1 MLTQFLTQLTL
12 AAAPAVEG
20 ESGGPIQTIVQHF
33 GLDTGFFFGQ
43 TINFLI
49 VAALLYFLAFRPILR
64 TVSERQTKIEDGLRY
79 SEEMKAK
86 LAEAE
91 KSHEETLRKASVE
104 AQNILKEAKAQA
116 AALIETKTEEAR
128 TKAEDIIR
136 RGEESLTAERKKM
149 LDEVHEEV
157 TRLVVATTR
166 KVLDRELSDAEK
178 SSFSD
183 RAASELTES
192 LR

>member
-1 MLTQFLTQLTL
+1 MFSQLFTQIAL
-12 AAAPAVEG
+12 AAAPAAEG
-20 ESGGPIQTIVQHF
+20 GGGPVETIVKHF
-33 GLDTGFFFGQ
+33 WLDTGFFFGQ
-43 TINFLI
+43 AINFLI

-64 TVSERQTKIEDGLRY
+64 TVTERQTKIEDGLRY

-86 LAEAE
+86 LADAE
-91 KSHEETLRKASVE
+91 KSHEETLRKASLE
-104 AQNILKEAKAQA
+104 AQEILKEAKAQA
-116 AALIETKTEEAR
+116 THLIDSKTEEAR
-128 TKAEDIIR
+128 AKAEDILQ
-136 RGEESLTAERKKM
+136 RGEQALAAERKKM
-149 LDEVHEEV
+149 LDEVQGEV

-166 KVLDRELSDAEK
+166 KVLDRELSEAEK

>member
-1 MLTQFLTQLTL
+1 MLTQFLTQFTL
-12 AAAPAVEG
+12 AAAPVADG
-20 ESGGPIQTIVQHF
+20 EAGPIQTIVQNF
-33 GLDTGFFFGQ
+33 GLDSGFFFGQ
-43 TINFLI
+43 VVNFLI
-49 VAALLYFLAFRPILR
+49 VAALLYFFAFRPILR
-64 TVSERQTKIEDGLRY
+64 TVNERQTKIEDGLRY

-86 LAEAE
+86 LADAE

-104 AQNILKEAKAQA
+104 AQEILKEAKAQA
-116 AALIETKTEEAR
+116 SQLIETKSEEAR
-128 TKAEDIIR
+128 AKAEDIIQ
-136 RGEESLTAERKKM
+136 RGELSLAAERKKM
-149 LDEVHEEV
+149 LDEVQGEV

>member
-1 MLTQFLTQLTL
+1 MLTQILTQITL
-12 AAAPAVEG
+12 AAAPAAEG
-20 ESGGPIQTIVQHF
+20 GSGGPIETIVQQF

-79 SEEMKAK
+79 SEEMKLK
-86 LAEAE
+86 LADAE
-91 KSHEETLRKASVE
+91 KSQEETLRKASHE
-104 AQNILKEAKAQA
+104 AQEILKEAKAQA
-116 AALIETKTEEAR
+116 AHLVETKTEEAR
-128 TKAEDIIR
+128 IKAEDIIR
-136 RGEESLTAERKKM
+136 RGEDSLVAERKKM
-149 LDEVHEEV
+149 LDEVQDQV

-166 KVLDRELSDAEK
+166 KVLDRELSDTEK

-183 RAASELTES
+183 RAASELSES

>member
-1 MLTQFLTQLTL
+1 MFTQILTQITL
-12 AAAPAVEG
+12 AAAPAAEG
-20 ESGGPIQTIVQHF
+20 GSGPIQTIVKHF
-33 GLDTGFFFGQ
+33 GLDTGFFVGQ

-86 LAEAE
+86 LADAE
-91 KSHEETLRKASVE
+91 KSHEETLRQASLE
-104 AQNILKEAKAQA
+104 AQSILKEAKTQA
-116 AALIETKTEEAR
+116 SDLIDSKTEEAR

-136 RGEESLTAERKKM
+136 RGEESLVAERKKM
-149 LDEVHEEV
+149 LAEVHDEV

-166 KVLDRELSDAEK
+166 KVLDRELSESEK
-178 SSFSD
+178 STFSN
-183 RAASELTES
+183 RAASELSES

>member
-1 MLTQFLTQLTL
+1 MLTQILTQITL
-12 AAAPAVEG
+12 AAAPAAEG
-20 ESGGPIQTIVQHF
+20 GSGGPIETIVQQF

-79 SEEMKAK
+79 SEEMKLK
-86 LAEAE
+86 LADAE
-91 KSHEETLRKASVE
+91 KSHEETLRKASHE
-104 AQNILKEAKAQA
+104 AQEILKEAKAQA
-116 AALIETKTEEAR
+116 AHLVETKTEEAR
-128 TKAEDIIR
+128 IKAEDIIR
-136 RGEESLTAERKKM
+136 RGEDSLVAERKKM
-149 LDEVHEEV
+149 LDEVQDQV

-166 KVLDRELSDAEK
+166 KVLDRELSDTEK

-183 RAASELTES
+183 RAASELSES

>member
-1 MLTQFLTQLTL
+1 MFTQILTQITL
-12 AAAPAVEG
+12 AAAPAAEG
-20 ESGGPIQTIVQHF
+20 GSGGPIQTIVKHF
-33 GLDTGFFFGQ
+33 GLDTGFFVGQ

-49 VAALLYFLAFRPILR
+49 VAALLYFLAFRPILK

-86 LAEAE
+86 LADAE
-91 KSHEETLRKASVE
+91 KSHEETLRQASLE
-104 AQNILKEAKAQA
+104 AQNILKEAKTQA
-116 AALIETKTEEAR
+116 SDLIENKTEEAR

-136 RGEESLTAERKKM
+136 RGEEALVAERKKM
-149 LDEVHEEV
+149 LAEVHDEV

-178 SSFSD
+178 STFSN
-183 RAASELTES
+183 RAASELSES